1 MKVNGEGKSAGD
13 AFTYSISNPAILSRR
28 CIMEKI
34 SDNYTANVERL
45 RSLLDIDKS
54 FDIIEKRLVVGG
66 RRASLFF
73 IDGFVKDEILEKILE
88 FFYGLKPEELPASL
102 ETFQAE
108 YLPYIET
115 EILENMEDALQNLL
129 SGVPCLFLSGMEGC
143 LAIDC
148 RTYPARSVEEP
159 LKDRTLRGSRDGFV
173 ETIVFNTALIRRR
186 IRSPRLHMEMMN
198 AGDSSRTD
206 IVLCYMEGKD
216 NGDCLNL
223 LRERI
228 QGIHTDALTMNQE
241 SLAELLLPGPWY
253 NPFPRFR
260 FTERPDAAAASILEG
275 SIVVLVDNSPSA
287 MIFPVSL
294 FSITD
299 EANDY
304 YFPPITGT
312 YLRLSRGLI
321 TVLSLVLTPF
331 FLLLMLHPELVPGW
345 LSFILV
351 QDTIYVPLLLQF
363 LLLELAIDGL
373 KLAAIH
379 TPDMLSTPLSVIAGL
394 VIGEFAVNSG
404 WFNSEVMLYM
414 AFVTIANYSQSNY
427 ELSYA
432 IKFMRI
438 LLLILTA
445 AFGLP
450 GFLGGLAFVFVS
462 LLRCRTFS
470 GRGYLYPLI
479 PFCWADLKRSLFRT
493 RL

>member
-1 MKVNGEGKSAGD
+1 
-13 AFTYSISNPAILSRR
+13 
-28 CIMEKI
+28 MEKI

-331 FLLLMLHPELVPGW
+331 FLLLMLHPKLVPGW

>member
-1 MKVNGEGKSAGD
+1 
-13 AFTYSISNPAILSRR
+13 
-28 CIMEKI
+28 MEKI

-159 LKDRTLRGSRDGFV
+159 MKDRTLRGSRDGFV

-479 PFCWADLKRSLFRT
+479 PFCWEDLKRSLFRT

>member
-1 MKVNGEGKSAGD
+1 
-13 AFTYSISNPAILSRR
+13 
-28 CIMEKI
+28 MEKI

-73 IDGFVKDEILEKILE
+73 VDGFVKDEILEKILE

-331 FLLLMLHPELVPGW
+331 FLLLMLHPELVPEW

-479 PFCWADLKRSLFRT
+479 PFCWADLKRSLFRA

>member
-1 MKVNGEGKSAGD
+1 
-13 AFTYSISNPAILSRR
+13 
-28 CIMEKI
+28 MEKI

-73 IDGFVKDEILEKILE
+73 MDGFVKDEILEKILE

-379 TPDMLSTPLSVIAGL
+379 TPDILSTPLSVIAGL

-470 GRGYLYPLI
+470 GRSYLYPLI
-479 PFCWADLKRSLFRT
+479 PFCWADLKRSLFRA

>member
-1 MKVNGEGKSAGD
+1 
-13 AFTYSISNPAILSRR
+13 
-28 CIMEKI
+28 MEKI

-148 RTYPARSVEEP
+148 RTYPARSVGEP

>member
-1 MKVNGEGKSAGD
+1 
-13 AFTYSISNPAILSRR
+13 
-28 CIMEKI
+28 MEKI

-73 IDGFVKDEILEKILE
+73 MDGFVKDEILEKILE
-88 FFYGLKPEELPASL
+88 FFYGLKPEELPSSL

-379 TPDMLSTPLSVIAGL
+379 TPDILSTPLSVIAGL

-470 GRGYLYPLI
+470 GRSYLYPLI
-479 PFCWADLKRSLFRT
+479 PFCWADLKRSLFRA

>member
-1 MKVNGEGKSAGD
+1 
-13 AFTYSISNPAILSRR
+13 
-28 CIMEKI
+28 MEKI

-331 FLLLMLHPELVPGW
+331 FLLLMLHPELVPEW

-479 PFCWADLKRSLFRT
+479 PFCWADLKRSLFRA